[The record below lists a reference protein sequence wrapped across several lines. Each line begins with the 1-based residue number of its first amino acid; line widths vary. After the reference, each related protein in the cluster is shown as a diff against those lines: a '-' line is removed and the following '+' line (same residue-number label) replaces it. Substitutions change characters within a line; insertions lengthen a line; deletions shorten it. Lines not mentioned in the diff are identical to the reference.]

1 MAATSCT
8 GIIANPDLA
17 GIGIRL
23 NFYATVLLTV
33 LIPPKRD
40 TDEPRD
46 GESMDGTSMDSK
58 SMDRKPMN
66 GKLMDGKPRD
76 GEPRDELL
84 DSLYLNAVF
93 YGLALLI
100 TALVQTIQ
108 RQLDL
113 YHAIVVMQVV
123 LSLQFLHGFGMRR
136 YILANKEKFRFKMK
150 LTIAIQILSLLI
162 FYPWSFYMWINAQR
176 FGPQPECNDL
186 VKFVLVFYTFQATV
200 LWARYLCMTIL
211 AMTTFALLCY
221 LIVIFIV
228 YKVHIVQRGAQPSS
242 NGETD
247 AEMGNKPANKIK
259 KLKKKMG
266 KTLIRLLAIVAWVL
280 SILSTIVCIANTE
293 LTVHR
298 NSSIVQ
304 AGEGA
309 WGFGQVVSVI
319 FILPSVIEILAALD
333 KRRK

>member
-8 GIIANPDLA
+8 GIISNPDLA

-23 NFYATVLLTV
+23 NFYVTVLLTA
-33 LIPPKRD
+33 LIPQKEY
-40 TDEPRD
+40 T
-46 GESMDGTSMDSK
+46 
-58 SMDRKPMN
+58 
-66 GKLMDGKPRD
+66 
-76 GEPRDELL
+76 DELL
-84 DSLYLNAVF
+84 DSLYLNAIF

-113 YHAIVVMQVV
+113 YHAIIVMQVI

-136 YILANKEKFRFKMK
+136 YILANKKEFRIKMK

-162 FYPWSFYMWINAQR
+162 FYPWSFYMWINAPR
-176 FGPQPECNDL
+176 FGAQPECNDL

-211 AMTTFALLCY
+211 AMTTFALLCN
-221 LIVIFIV
+221 LIVIFAV
-228 YKVHIVQRGAQPSS
+228 YKVHKVVQPPSDDRS
-242 NGETD
+242 DSEK
-247 AEMGNKPANKIK
+247 GNEPSLEPANKTK
-259 KLKKKMG
+259 NLAKKMG
-266 KTLIRLLAIVAWVL
+266 TKLIRVLTTIAWGL
-280 SILSTIVCIANTE
+280 SILSAVVGVANTE

-298 NSSIVQ
+298 NYSNVQ

-309 WGFGQVVSVI
+309 WGFGQIVSVI
-319 FILPSVIEILAALD
+319 FILPSVIEILVTLD
-333 KRRK
+333 KWRSGGLG

>member
-8 GIIANPDLA
+8 GIISNPDLA

-23 NFYATVLLTV
+23 NFYVTVLLTA
-33 LIPPKRD
+33 LIPQKKY
-40 TDEPRD
+40 TDD
-46 GESMDGTSMDSK
+46 
-58 SMDRKPMN
+58 
-66 GKLMDGKPRD
+66 
-76 GEPRDELL
+76 LL
-84 DSLYLNAVF
+84 DSLYLNAIF

-113 YHAIVVMQVV
+113 YHAIIVMQVI

-136 YILANKEKFRFKMK
+136 YILANKKEFRIKMK

-162 FYPWSFYMWINAQR
+162 FYPWSFYMWINAPR
-176 FGPQPECNDL
+176 FGAQPECNDL

-211 AMTTFALLCY
+211 AMTTFALLCN
-221 LIVIFIV
+221 LIVIFAV
-228 YKVHIVQRGAQPSS
+228 YRVHKVVVQPPSDDGS
-242 NGETD
+242 DSEK
-247 AEMGNKPANKIK
+247 GNEPSLEPANKTK
-259 KLKKKMG
+259 TLAKKMG
-266 KTLIRLLAIVAWVL
+266 TKIIRLLTTIAWAL
-280 SILSTIVCIANTE
+280 SILFAVVGVANTE

-298 NSSIVQ
+298 NYPNVQ

-309 WGFGQVVSVI
+309 WGFGQIVSVI
-319 FILPSVIEILAALD
+319 FILPSVIEILVTLD
-333 KRRK
+333 KWRSGELG

>member
-8 GIIANPDLA
+8 GIISNPDLA

-23 NFYATVLLTV
+23 NFYVTVLLTA
-33 LIPPKRD
+33 LIPQKEY
-40 TDEPRD
+40 T
-46 GESMDGTSMDSK
+46 
-58 SMDRKPMN
+58 
-66 GKLMDGKPRD
+66 
-76 GEPRDELL
+76 DELL
-84 DSLYLNAVF
+84 DSLYLNAIF

-113 YHAIVVMQVV
+113 YHAIIVMQVI

-136 YILANKEKFRFKMK
+136 YILANKKEFRIKMK

-162 FYPWSFYMWINAQR
+162 FYPWSFYMWINAPR
-176 FGPQPECNDL
+176 FGAQPECNDL

-211 AMTTFALLCY
+211 AMTTFALLCN
-221 LIVIFIV
+221 LIVIFAV
-228 YKVHIVQRGAQPSS
+228 YKVHKVVQPPSDDRS
-242 NGETD
+242 DSEK
-247 AEMGNKPANKIK
+247 GNEPSLEPANKTK
-259 KLKKKMG
+259 NLAKKMG
-266 KTLIRLLAIVAWVL
+266 TKLIRVLTTIAWGL
-280 SILSTIVCIANTE
+280 SILSAVVGVANTE

-298 NSSIVQ
+298 NYPNVQ

-309 WGFGQVVSVI
+309 WGFGQIVSVI
-319 FILPSVIEILAALD
+319 FILPSVIEILVTLD
-333 KRRK
+333 KWRSGGLG